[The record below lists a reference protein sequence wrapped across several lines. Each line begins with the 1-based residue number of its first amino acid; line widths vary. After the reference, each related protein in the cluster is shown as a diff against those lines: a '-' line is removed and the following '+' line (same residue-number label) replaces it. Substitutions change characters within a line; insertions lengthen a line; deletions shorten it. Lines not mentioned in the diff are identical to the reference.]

1 MAIVVPI
8 ISEWNKKQLAD
19 AQKDIEKFGDKAGKA
34 FNGLTNAGKKLAL
47 GLAGVTVAAV
57 AVGKDLLEAGERA
70 STSNARIQEIT
81 ESMGQ
86 FEGRTKK
93 VTDRL
98 VELAEA
104 TARKTG
110 VDQNQIK
117 QAQATLLTFGNLSN
131 SAGAVGQNFDRA
143 TAAAI
148 DLAAAGFGSV
158 EGNAVQL
165 GKALNDPIKGLSAL
179 TRSGVTFT
187 EAEKDVI
194 ETLVLSGN
202 TYGAQ
207 QLILEAIEKQVGGTA
222 EATANASDQM
232 RVAFSQLQERLGEKL
247 LPVLNRLG
255 TFFIETLLP
264 VLERAYNTIVPAFQK
279 AWDDLSRALGP
290 VIEQLRDVLEPIIN
304 RVVTFLRENTE
315 VVKVFMAVLAGAAAV
330 AMIAALAAAF
340 ASLFNPVTLII
351 GAIAAAAA
359 GIAYAWK
366 NFETFRNVVTRVFE
380 AVQTYIQAWW
390 TVVSWVF
397 ENVIGGM
404 DGVKRTAEILKTVFV
419 GAFNFMKGAVDGLI
433 SAIRTVIDVAT
444 TAVNA
449 VKGVGEKV
457 SDIPGAGVVKGLFD
471 FITPFADGGI
481 VTGPTIGLVGEAG
494 PEAIIP
500 LDQARRD
507 GPFGSSVTNV
517 TINVQGADPN
527 ATVRALEQYVRQ
539 NGAIPITTSTNRRV

>member
-8 ISEWNKKQLAD
+8 ISEWNKRQLDD
-19 AQKDIEKFGDKAGKA
+19 AQKDIDKFGAKAGRA
-34 FNGLTNAGKKLAL
+34 FNGLASAGRKLAL

-70 STSNARIQEIT
+70 STSNSRITQIT
-81 ESMGQ
+81 DSMGK
-86 FEGRTKK
+86 FEGRTKD

-98 VELAEA
+98 IELAEV

-117 QAQATLLTFGNLSN
+117 QAQATLMTFGNLAN

-143 TAAAI
+143 TAAAV

-165 GKALNDPIKGLSAL
+165 GKALNDPIKGLAAL
-179 TRSGVTFT
+179 AKSGVTFT
-187 EAEKDVI
+187 EAEKEVI
-194 ETLVLSGN
+194 ATLVESGN

-207 QLILEAIEKQVGGTA
+207 KLILEAIEKQVGGTA

-247 LPVLNRLG
+247 LPVLNTLA
-255 TFFIETLLP
+255 TFFVDKLLP
-264 VLERAYNTIVPAFQK
+264 TLESAYNTIVPAFQK
-279 AWDDLSRALGP
+279 AWDDLSAALGP
-290 VIEQLRDVLEPIIN
+290 VIEQIRDVLEPIIN
-304 RVVTFLRENTE
+304 KVVTFLKNNTE

-340 ASLFNPVTLII
+340 VGLFNPVTLII

-359 GIAYAWK
+359 GVAYAWN
-366 NFETFRNVVTRVFE
+366 NFETFRNVVTTVFN
-380 AVQTYIQAWW
+380 VISGYVRAWW

-397 ENVIGGM
+397 QNVLGGM
-404 DGVKRTAEILKTVFV
+404 DGIQKAANILKTIFV
-419 GAFNFMKGAVDGLI
+419 GAFNGMKSVVESLI

-449 VKGVGEKV
+449 VKGVAEKA
-457 SDIPGAGVVKGLFD
+457 SSIPGAGIAKSLFSA
-471 FITPFADGGI
+471 ITPFADGGI

-500 LDQARRD
+500 LDEARR
-507 GPFGSSVTNV
+507 GGIGGATMNI
-517 TINVQGADPN
+517 TINMPAGSNGADILRSLEREAKLRGILSLP
-527 ATVRALEQYVRQ
+527 ATTAVR
-539 NGAIPITTSTNRRV
+539 